1 MSGTTSAGN
10 TFNRSLTIK
19 DLLSHQ
25 SGFTYDFLKE
35 NEIDAA
41 YSSRGIGSATQKDLA
56 SLIDSLSDLPL
67 LFSPGDRWNYSVST
81 DVCGHLVELIS
92 GQSLDTF
99 FYENIFEP
107 LGMSD
112 TGFYVPAV
120 DIPRFSANY
129 LYNLNGLPKLLDDP
143 LKSRF
148 IKRPSFLSG
157 GGGLVS
163 TAEDYLSFCRMILGG
178 GELNGNR
185 ILSRKTIDLMS
196 ANHLTGGVDL
206 AEVASGRWSETSYQG
221 MGFGL
226 LVAAIIPTIVAGLIG
241 YAILGLRGHYF
252 AICTLGL
259 GIAAGEIAG
268 GIEIIGAGQGFT
280 TPPFPKDIV
289 DPEARGEFFYFL
301 SFILLIATF
310 AFIRWIYP
318 SRFRLVLNAIRDNED
333 KAEAMGIQTMKYK
346 IVGWMVSAFFCG
358 LAGGIMGGLVG
369 YIDSTDV
376 AFDGREMGVFMVLMA
391 ILGGKGT
398 LWGPVI
404 GATLFHLFKE
414 GFWTLFLGWQYVA
427 LGVLIVVIVIYF
439 PEGLMGWLRE
449 KYPERFGEVI
459 DEKDRKASV
468 ELK

>member
-1 MSGTTSAGN
+1 MNTGMSSRRLGLMDDHIERNYIDTGKFTGSLVGIYRKGRLVHYSTMGLMDRERKKPVEWDTVFRIFSMTKPVTSVALMMLFEKGLIQLDDSVYRYIPSFRKLEVYVSGVDGSFE
-10 TFNRSLTIK
+10 TRPPDRSLTIK

-41 YSSRGIGSATQKDLA
+41 YSSRGIGSVSQKDLA

-112 TGFYVPAV
+112 TGFYVRAV

-163 TAEDYLSFCRMILGG
+163 TAEDYLAFCRMILGG

-226 LVAAIIPTIVAGLIG
+226 GFSVVKDPSMTLVPGSV
-241 YAILGLRGHYF
+241 
-252 AICTLGL
+252 
-259 GIAAGEIAG
+259 GELAWG
-268 GIEIIGAGQGFT
+268 GMANTAFWI
-280 TPPFPKDIV
+280 
-289 DPEARGEFFYFL
+289 DPL
-301 SFILLIATF
+301 
-310 AFIRWIYP
+310 
-318 SRFRLVLNAIRDNED
+318 ED
-333 KAEAMGIQTMKYK
+333 MA
-346 IVGWMVSAFFCG
+346 V
-358 LAGGIMGGLVG
+358 
-369 YIDSTDV
+369 
-376 AFDGREMGVFMVLMA
+376 VFMTQLVPSGIYNIRRELRTLVYSA
-391 ILGGKGT
+391 I
-398 LWGPVI
+398 
-404 GATLFHLFKE
+404 E
-414 GFWTLFLGWQYVA
+414 
-427 LGVLIVVIVIYF
+427 
-439 PEGLMGWLRE
+439 
-449 KYPERFGEVI
+449 
-459 DEKDRKASV
+459 D
-468 ELK
+468 

>member
-1 MSGTTSAGN
+1 MKSGMSSRRLGLIDDHIERNYIDTGKFTGSLVGIYRKGRLVHDSTMGLMDRERKKPVEWDTVFRIFSMTKPVTSVALMMLFEKGLIQLDDPAYRYIPSFRKLEVYVSGVDGSFE
-10 TFNRSLTIK
+10 TRAPDRSLTIK

-226 LVAAIIPTIVAGLIG
+226 GFSVVKDPSMTLVPGSV
-241 YAILGLRGHYF
+241 
-252 AICTLGL
+252 
-259 GIAAGEIAG
+259 GELAWG
-268 GIEIIGAGQGFT
+268 GMANTAFWI
-280 TPPFPKDIV
+280 
-289 DPEARGEFFYFL
+289 DPL
-301 SFILLIATF
+301 
-310 AFIRWIYP
+310 
-318 SRFRLVLNAIRDNED
+318 ED
-333 KAEAMGIQTMKYK
+333 MA
-346 IVGWMVSAFFCG
+346 V
-358 LAGGIMGGLVG
+358 
-369 YIDSTDV
+369 
-376 AFDGREMGVFMVLMA
+376 VFMTQLVPSGIYNIRRELRTLVYSA
-391 ILGGKGT
+391 I
-398 LWGPVI
+398 
-404 GATLFHLFKE
+404 E
-414 GFWTLFLGWQYVA
+414 
-427 LGVLIVVIVIYF
+427 
-439 PEGLMGWLRE
+439 
-449 KYPERFGEVI
+449 
-459 DEKDRKASV
+459 D
-468 ELK
+468 

>member
-1 MSGTTSAGN
+1 MKSGMSSRRLGLIDDHIERNYIDTGKFTGSLVGIYRKGRLVHDSTMGLMDRERKKPVEWDTVFRIFSMTKPVTSVALMMLFEKGLIQLDDPVYRYIPSFRKLEVYVSGVDGSFE
-10 TFNRSLTIK
+10 TRAPDRSLTIK

-226 LVAAIIPTIVAGLIG
+226 GFSVVKDPSMTLVPGSV
-241 YAILGLRGHYF
+241 
-252 AICTLGL
+252 
-259 GIAAGEIAG
+259 GELAWG
-268 GIEIIGAGQGFT
+268 GMANTAFWI
-280 TPPFPKDIV
+280 
-289 DPEARGEFFYFL
+289 DPL
-301 SFILLIATF
+301 
-310 AFIRWIYP
+310 
-318 SRFRLVLNAIRDNED
+318 ED
-333 KAEAMGIQTMKYK
+333 MA
-346 IVGWMVSAFFCG
+346 V
-358 LAGGIMGGLVG
+358 
-369 YIDSTDV
+369 
-376 AFDGREMGVFMVLMA
+376 VFMRQLVPSGIYNIRRELRTLVYSA
-391 ILGGKGT
+391 I
-398 LWGPVI
+398 
-404 GATLFHLFKE
+404 E
-414 GFWTLFLGWQYVA
+414 
-427 LGVLIVVIVIYF
+427 
-439 PEGLMGWLRE
+439 
-449 KYPERFGEVI
+449 
-459 DEKDRKASV
+459 D
-468 ELK
+468 

>member
-1 MSGTTSAGN
+1 MKSGMSSRRLGLIDDHIERNYIDTGNFTGSLVGIYRKGRLVHDSTMGLMDRERKKPVEWDTVFRIFSMTKPVTSVALMMLFEKGLIQLDDPVYRYIPSFRKLEVYVSGVDGSFE
-10 TFNRSLTIK
+10 TRAPDRSLTIK

-226 LVAAIIPTIVAGLIG
+226 GFSVVKDPSMTLVPGSV
-241 YAILGLRGHYF
+241 
-252 AICTLGL
+252 
-259 GIAAGEIAG
+259 GELAWG
-268 GIEIIGAGQGFT
+268 GMANTAFWI
-280 TPPFPKDIV
+280 
-289 DPEARGEFFYFL
+289 DPL
-301 SFILLIATF
+301 
-310 AFIRWIYP
+310 
-318 SRFRLVLNAIRDNED
+318 ED
-333 KAEAMGIQTMKYK
+333 MA
-346 IVGWMVSAFFCG
+346 V
-358 LAGGIMGGLVG
+358 
-369 YIDSTDV
+369 
-376 AFDGREMGVFMVLMA
+376 VFMTQLVPSGIYNIRRELRTLVYSA
-391 ILGGKGT
+391 I
-398 LWGPVI
+398 
-404 GATLFHLFKE
+404 E
-414 GFWTLFLGWQYVA
+414 
-427 LGVLIVVIVIYF
+427 
-439 PEGLMGWLRE
+439 
-449 KYPERFGEVI
+449 
-459 DEKDRKASV
+459 D
-468 ELK
+468 

>member
-1 MSGTTSAGN
+1 MKSGMSSRRLGLINDHIERNYIDTGKFTGSLVGIYRKGRLVHYSTMGLMDRERKKPVEWDTVFRIFSMTKPVTSVALMMLFEKGLIQLDDPVYRYIPSFRKLEVYVSGVDGSFE
-10 TFNRSLTIK
+10 TRAPDRSLTIK

-41 YSSRGIGSATQKDLA
+41 YSSRGIGSASQKDLA

-120 DIPRFSANY
+120 DISRFSANY

-226 LVAAIIPTIVAGLIG
+226 GFSVVKDPSMTLVPGSV
-241 YAILGLRGHYF
+241 
-252 AICTLGL
+252 
-259 GIAAGEIAG
+259 GELAWG
-268 GIEIIGAGQGFT
+268 GMANTAFWI
-280 TPPFPKDIV
+280 
-289 DPEARGEFFYFL
+289 DPL
-301 SFILLIATF
+301 
-310 AFIRWIYP
+310 
-318 SRFRLVLNAIRDNED
+318 ED
-333 KAEAMGIQTMKYK
+333 MA
-346 IVGWMVSAFFCG
+346 V
-358 LAGGIMGGLVG
+358 
-369 YIDSTDV
+369 
-376 AFDGREMGVFMVLMA
+376 VFMTQLVPSGIYNIRRELRTLVYSA
-391 ILGGKGT
+391 I
-398 LWGPVI
+398 
-404 GATLFHLFKE
+404 E
-414 GFWTLFLGWQYVA
+414 
-427 LGVLIVVIVIYF
+427 
-439 PEGLMGWLRE
+439 
-449 KYPERFGEVI
+449 
-459 DEKDRKASV
+459 D
-468 ELK
+468 

>member
-1 MSGTTSAGN
+1 MGLMDRERKKPVEWDTVFRIFSMTKPVTSVALMMLFEKGLIQLDDPVYRYIPSFRKLEVYVSGVDGSFETRAPD
-10 TFNRSLTIK
+10 RSLTIK

-148 IKRPSFLSG
+148 INRPSFLSG

-163 TAEDYLSFCRMILGG
+163 TAEDYLAFCKMILGG

-226 LVAAIIPTIVAGLIG
+226 GFSVVKDPSMTLVPGSV
-241 YAILGLRGHYF
+241 
-252 AICTLGL
+252 
-259 GIAAGEIAG
+259 GELAWG
-268 GIEIIGAGQGFT
+268 GMANTAFWI
-280 TPPFPKDIV
+280 
-289 DPEARGEFFYFL
+289 DPL
-301 SFILLIATF
+301 
-310 AFIRWIYP
+310 
-318 SRFRLVLNAIRDNED
+318 ED
-333 KAEAMGIQTMKYK
+333 MA
-346 IVGWMVSAFFCG
+346 V
-358 LAGGIMGGLVG
+358 
-369 YIDSTDV
+369 
-376 AFDGREMGVFMVLMA
+376 VFMTQLVPSGIYNIRRELRTLVYSA
-391 ILGGKGT
+391 I
-398 LWGPVI
+398 
-404 GATLFHLFKE
+404 E
-414 GFWTLFLGWQYVA
+414 
-427 LGVLIVVIVIYF
+427 
-439 PEGLMGWLRE
+439 
-449 KYPERFGEVI
+449 
-459 DEKDRKASV
+459 D
-468 ELK
+468 

>member
-1 MSGTTSAGN
+1 MNTGMSSRRLGLMDDHIERNYIDTGKFTGSLVGIYRKGRLVHYSTMGLMDRERKKPVEWDTVFRIFSMTKPVTSVALMMLFEKGLIQLDDPVYRYIPSFRKLEVYVSGVDGSFE
-10 TFNRSLTIK
+10 TRPPDRSLTIK

-41 YSSRGIGSATQKDLA
+41 YSSRGIGSVSQKDLA

-120 DIPRFSANY
+120 DISRFSANY

-226 LVAAIIPTIVAGLIG
+226 GFSVVKDPAMTLIPGSV
-241 YAILGLRGHYF
+241 
-252 AICTLGL
+252 
-259 GIAAGEIAG
+259 GELAWG
-268 GIEIIGAGQGFT
+268 GMASTAFWI
-280 TPPFPKDIV
+280 
-289 DPEARGEFFYFL
+289 DPL
-301 SFILLIATF
+301 
-310 AFIRWIYP
+310 
-318 SRFRLVLNAIRDNED
+318 ED
-333 KAEAMGIQTMKYK
+333 MA
-346 IVGWMVSAFFCG
+346 V
-358 LAGGIMGGLVG
+358 
-369 YIDSTDV
+369 
-376 AFDGREMGVFMVLMA
+376 VFMTQLVPSGTYNIRRELRTLVYSA
-391 ILGGKGT
+391 I
-398 LWGPVI
+398 
-404 GATLFHLFKE
+404 E
-414 GFWTLFLGWQYVA
+414 
-427 LGVLIVVIVIYF
+427 
-439 PEGLMGWLRE
+439 
-449 KYPERFGEVI
+449 
-459 DEKDRKASV
+459 D
-468 ELK
+468 

>member
-1 MSGTTSAGN
+1 MNTGMSSRRLGLMDDHIERNYIDTGKFTGSLVGIYRKGRLVHYSTMGLMDRERKKPVEWDTVFRIFSMTKPVTSVALMMLFEKGLIQLDDPVYRYIPSFRKLEVYVSGVDGSFE
-10 TFNRSLTIK
+10 TRPPDRSLTIK

-120 DIPRFSANY
+120 DISRFSANY

-163 TAEDYLSFCRMILGG
+163 TAEDYLAFCRMILGG

-226 LVAAIIPTIVAGLIG
+226 GFSVVKDPSMTLVPGSV
-241 YAILGLRGHYF
+241 
-252 AICTLGL
+252 
-259 GIAAGEIAG
+259 GELAWG
-268 GIEIIGAGQGFT
+268 GMANTAFWI
-280 TPPFPKDIV
+280 
-289 DPEARGEFFYFL
+289 DPL
-301 SFILLIATF
+301 
-310 AFIRWIYP
+310 
-318 SRFRLVLNAIRDNED
+318 ED
-333 KAEAMGIQTMKYK
+333 MA
-346 IVGWMVSAFFCG
+346 V
-358 LAGGIMGGLVG
+358 
-369 YIDSTDV
+369 
-376 AFDGREMGVFMVLMA
+376 VFMTQLVPSGIYNIRRELRTLVYSA
-391 ILGGKGT
+391 I
-398 LWGPVI
+398 
-404 GATLFHLFKE
+404 E
-414 GFWTLFLGWQYVA
+414 
-427 LGVLIVVIVIYF
+427 
-439 PEGLMGWLRE
+439 
-449 KYPERFGEVI
+449 
-459 DEKDRKASV
+459 D
-468 ELK
+468 

>member
-1 MSGTTSAGN
+1 M
-10 TFNRSLTIK
+10 
-19 DLLSHQ
+19 
-25 SGFTYDFLKE
+25 
-35 NEIDAA
+35 
-41 YSSRGIGSATQKDLA
+41 
-56 SLIDSLSDLPL
+56 
-67 LFSPGDRWNYSVST
+67 ST

-226 LVAAIIPTIVAGLIG
+226 GFSVVKDPSMTLVPGSV
-241 YAILGLRGHYF
+241 
-252 AICTLGL
+252 
-259 GIAAGEIAG
+259 GELAWG
-268 GIEIIGAGQGFT
+268 GMANTAFWI
-280 TPPFPKDIV
+280 
-289 DPEARGEFFYFL
+289 DPL
-301 SFILLIATF
+301 
-310 AFIRWIYP
+310 
-318 SRFRLVLNAIRDNED
+318 ED
-333 KAEAMGIQTMKYK
+333 MA
-346 IVGWMVSAFFCG
+346 V
-358 LAGGIMGGLVG
+358 
-369 YIDSTDV
+369 
-376 AFDGREMGVFMVLMA
+376 VFMTQLVPSGIYNIRRELRTLVYSA
-391 ILGGKGT
+391 I
-398 LWGPVI
+398 
-404 GATLFHLFKE
+404 E
-414 GFWTLFLGWQYVA
+414 
-427 LGVLIVVIVIYF
+427 
-439 PEGLMGWLRE
+439 
-449 KYPERFGEVI
+449 
-459 DEKDRKASV
+459 D
-468 ELK
+468 

>member
-1 MSGTTSAGN
+1 MKSGMSSRRLGLMDDHIERNYIDTGKFTGSLVGIYRKGRLVHDSTMGLMDRERKKPVEWDTVFRIFSMTKPVTSVALMMLFEKGLIQLDDPVYRYIPSFRKLEVYVSGVDGSFE
-10 TFNRSLTIK
+10 TRAPDRSLTIK

-226 LVAAIIPTIVAGLIG
+226 GFSVVKDPSMTLVPGSV
-241 YAILGLRGHYF
+241 
-252 AICTLGL
+252 
-259 GIAAGEIAG
+259 GELAWG
-268 GIEIIGAGQGFT
+268 GMANTAFWI
-280 TPPFPKDIV
+280 
-289 DPEARGEFFYFL
+289 DPL
-301 SFILLIATF
+301 
-310 AFIRWIYP
+310 
-318 SRFRLVLNAIRDNED
+318 ED
-333 KAEAMGIQTMKYK
+333 MA
-346 IVGWMVSAFFCG
+346 V
-358 LAGGIMGGLVG
+358 
-369 YIDSTDV
+369 
-376 AFDGREMGVFMVLMA
+376 VFMTQLVPSGIYNIRRELRTLVYSA
-391 ILGGKGT
+391 I
-398 LWGPVI
+398 
-404 GATLFHLFKE
+404 E
-414 GFWTLFLGWQYVA
+414 
-427 LGVLIVVIVIYF
+427 
-439 PEGLMGWLRE
+439 
-449 KYPERFGEVI
+449 
-459 DEKDRKASV
+459 D
-468 ELK
+468 

>member
-1 MSGTTSAGN
+1 MNTGMSSRRLGLMDDHIERNYIDTGKFTGSLVGIYRKGRLVHYSTMGLMDRERKKPVEWDTVFRIFSMTKPVTSVALMMLFEKGLIQLDDPVYRYIPSFRKLEVYVSGVDGSFE
-10 TFNRSLTIK
+10 TRPPDRSLTIK

-41 YSSRGIGSATQKDLA
+41 YSSRGIGSVSQKDLA

-226 LVAAIIPTIVAGLIG
+226 GFSVVKDPSMTLVPGSV
-241 YAILGLRGHYF
+241 
-252 AICTLGL
+252 
-259 GIAAGEIAG
+259 GELAWG
-268 GIEIIGAGQGFT
+268 GMANTAFWI
-280 TPPFPKDIV
+280 
-289 DPEARGEFFYFL
+289 DPL
-301 SFILLIATF
+301 
-310 AFIRWIYP
+310 
-318 SRFRLVLNAIRDNED
+318 ED
-333 KAEAMGIQTMKYK
+333 MA
-346 IVGWMVSAFFCG
+346 V
-358 LAGGIMGGLVG
+358 
-369 YIDSTDV
+369 
-376 AFDGREMGVFMVLMA
+376 VFMTQLVPSGIYNIRRELRTLVYSA
-391 ILGGKGT
+391 I
-398 LWGPVI
+398 
-404 GATLFHLFKE
+404 E
-414 GFWTLFLGWQYVA
+414 
-427 LGVLIVVIVIYF
+427 
-439 PEGLMGWLRE
+439 
-449 KYPERFGEVI
+449 
-459 DEKDRKASV
+459 D
-468 ELK
+468 

>member
-1 MSGTTSAGN
+1 MKSGMSSRRLGLIDDHIERNYIDTGKFTGSLVGIYRKGRLVHDSTMGLMDRERKKPVEWDTVFRIFSMTKPVTSVALMMLFEKGLIQLDDPVYRYISSFRKLEVYVSGVDGSFE
-10 TFNRSLTIK
+10 TRAPDRSLTIK
-19 DLLSHQ
+19 DLLSPQ

-226 LVAAIIPTIVAGLIG
+226 GFSVVKDPSMTLVPGSV
-241 YAILGLRGHYF
+241 
-252 AICTLGL
+252 
-259 GIAAGEIAG
+259 GELAWG
-268 GIEIIGAGQGFT
+268 GMANTAFWI
-280 TPPFPKDIV
+280 
-289 DPEARGEFFYFL
+289 DPL
-301 SFILLIATF
+301 
-310 AFIRWIYP
+310 
-318 SRFRLVLNAIRDNED
+318 ED
-333 KAEAMGIQTMKYK
+333 MA
-346 IVGWMVSAFFCG
+346 V
-358 LAGGIMGGLVG
+358 
-369 YIDSTDV
+369 
-376 AFDGREMGVFMVLMA
+376 VFMTQLVPSGIYNIRRELRTLVYSA
-391 ILGGKGT
+391 I
-398 LWGPVI
+398 
-404 GATLFHLFKE
+404 E
-414 GFWTLFLGWQYVA
+414 
-427 LGVLIVVIVIYF
+427 
-439 PEGLMGWLRE
+439 
-449 KYPERFGEVI
+449 
-459 DEKDRKASV
+459 D
-468 ELK
+468 

>member
-1 MSGTTSAGN
+1 MNTGMSSRRLGLMDDHIERNYIDTGKFTGSLVGIYRKGRLVHYSTMGLMDRERKKPVEWDTVFRIFSMTKPVTSVALMMLFEKGLIQLDDPVYRYIPSFRKLEVYVSGVDGSFE
-10 TFNRSLTIK
+10 TRPPDRSLTIK

-41 YSSRGIGSATQKDLA
+41 YSSRGIGSVSQKDLA

-112 TGFYVPAV
+112 TGFYVRAV

-163 TAEDYLSFCRMILGG
+163 TAEDYLAFCKMILGG

-226 LVAAIIPTIVAGLIG
+226 GFSVVKDPSMTLVPGSV
-241 YAILGLRGHYF
+241 
-252 AICTLGL
+252 
-259 GIAAGEIAG
+259 GELAWG
-268 GIEIIGAGQGFT
+268 GMANTAFWI
-280 TPPFPKDIV
+280 
-289 DPEARGEFFYFL
+289 DPL
-301 SFILLIATF
+301 
-310 AFIRWIYP
+310 
-318 SRFRLVLNAIRDNED
+318 ED
-333 KAEAMGIQTMKYK
+333 MA
-346 IVGWMVSAFFCG
+346 V
-358 LAGGIMGGLVG
+358 
-369 YIDSTDV
+369 
-376 AFDGREMGVFMVLMA
+376 VFMTQLVPSGIYNIRRELRTLVYSA
-391 ILGGKGT
+391 I
-398 LWGPVI
+398 
-404 GATLFHLFKE
+404 E
-414 GFWTLFLGWQYVA
+414 
-427 LGVLIVVIVIYF
+427 
-439 PEGLMGWLRE
+439 
-449 KYPERFGEVI
+449 
-459 DEKDRKASV
+459 D
-468 ELK
+468 

>member
-1 MSGTTSAGN
+1 MKSGMSSRRLGLIDDHIERNYIDTGKFTGSLVGIYRKGRLVHDSTMGLMDRERKKPVEWDTVFRIFSMTKPVTSVALMMLFEKGLIQLDDPVYRYIPSFRKLEVYVSGVDGSFE
-10 TFNRSLTIK
+10 TRAPDRSLTIK

-226 LVAAIIPTIVAGLIG
+226 GFSVVKDPSMTLVPGSG
-241 YAILGLRGHYF
+241 
-252 AICTLGL
+252 
-259 GIAAGEIAG
+259 GELAWG
-268 GIEIIGAGQGFT
+268 GMANTAFWI
-280 TPPFPKDIV
+280 
-289 DPEARGEFFYFL
+289 DPL
-301 SFILLIATF
+301 
-310 AFIRWIYP
+310 
-318 SRFRLVLNAIRDNED
+318 ED
-333 KAEAMGIQTMKYK
+333 MA
-346 IVGWMVSAFFCG
+346 V
-358 LAGGIMGGLVG
+358 
-369 YIDSTDV
+369 
-376 AFDGREMGVFMVLMA
+376 VFMTQLVPSGIYNIRRELRTLVYSA
-391 ILGGKGT
+391 I
-398 LWGPVI
+398 
-404 GATLFHLFKE
+404 E
-414 GFWTLFLGWQYVA
+414 
-427 LGVLIVVIVIYF
+427 
-439 PEGLMGWLRE
+439 
-449 KYPERFGEVI
+449 
-459 DEKDRKASV
+459 D
-468 ELK
+468 

>member
-1 MSGTTSAGN
+1 MKSGMSSRRLGLIDDHIERNYIDTGKFTGSLVGIYRKGRLVHDSTMGLMDRERKKPVEWDTVFRIFSMTKPVTSVALMMLFEKGLIQLDDPVYRYIPSFRKLEVYVSGVDGSFE
-10 TFNRSLTIK
+10 TRAPDRSLTIK

-56 SLIDSLSDLPL
+56 SLIDSLSDFPL

-226 LVAAIIPTIVAGLIG
+226 GFSVVKDPSMTLVPGSV
-241 YAILGLRGHYF
+241 
-252 AICTLGL
+252 
-259 GIAAGEIAG
+259 GEMA
-268 GIEIIGAGQGFT
+268 
-280 TPPFPKDIV
+280 V
-289 DPEARGEFFYFL
+289 
-301 SFILLIATF
+301 
-310 AFIRWIYP
+310 
-318 SRFRLVLNAIRDNED
+318 
-333 KAEAMGIQTMKYK
+333 
-346 IVGWMVSAFFCG
+346 
-358 LAGGIMGGLVG
+358 
-369 YIDSTDV
+369 
-376 AFDGREMGVFMVLMA
+376 VFMTQLVPSGIYNIRRELRTLVYSA
-391 ILGGKGT
+391 I
-398 LWGPVI
+398 
-404 GATLFHLFKE
+404 E
-414 GFWTLFLGWQYVA
+414 
-427 LGVLIVVIVIYF
+427 
-439 PEGLMGWLRE
+439 
-449 KYPERFGEVI
+449 
-459 DEKDRKASV
+459 D
-468 ELK
+468 

>member
-1 MSGTTSAGN
+1 MNTGMSSRRLGLMDDHIERNYIDTGKFTGSLVGIYRKGRLVHDSTMGLMDRERKKPVEWDTVFRIFSMTKPVTSVALMMLFEKGLIQLDDPVYRYIPSFRKLEVYVSGVDGSFE
-10 TFNRSLTIK
+10 TRAPDRSLTIK

-41 YSSRGIGSATQKDLA
+41 YSSRGIGSASQKDLA

-163 TAEDYLSFCRMILGG
+163 TAEDYLAFCRMILGG

-226 LVAAIIPTIVAGLIG
+226 GFSVVKDPSMTLVPGSV
-241 YAILGLRGHYF
+241 
-252 AICTLGL
+252 
-259 GIAAGEIAG
+259 GELAWG
-268 GIEIIGAGQGFT
+268 GMANTAFWI
-280 TPPFPKDIV
+280 
-289 DPEARGEFFYFL
+289 DPL
-301 SFILLIATF
+301 
-310 AFIRWIYP
+310 
-318 SRFRLVLNAIRDNED
+318 ED
-333 KAEAMGIQTMKYK
+333 MA
-346 IVGWMVSAFFCG
+346 V
-358 LAGGIMGGLVG
+358 
-369 YIDSTDV
+369 
-376 AFDGREMGVFMVLMA
+376 VFMTQLVPSGIYNIRRELRTLVYSA
-391 ILGGKGT
+391 I
-398 LWGPVI
+398 
-404 GATLFHLFKE
+404 E
-414 GFWTLFLGWQYVA
+414 
-427 LGVLIVVIVIYF
+427 
-439 PEGLMGWLRE
+439 
-449 KYPERFGEVI
+449 
-459 DEKDRKASV
+459 D
-468 ELK
+468 

>member
-1 MSGTTSAGN
+1 MNTGMSSRRLGLMDDHIERNYIDTGKFTGSLVGIYRKGRLVHYSTMGLMDRERKKPVEWDTVFRIFSMTKPVTSVALMMLFEKGLIQLDDPVYRYIPSFRKLEVYVSGVDGSFE
-10 TFNRSLTIK
+10 TRPPDRSLTIK

-41 YSSRGIGSATQKDLA
+41 YSSRGIGSASQKDLA

-120 DIPRFSANY
+120 DISRFSANY

-163 TAEDYLSFCRMILGG
+163 TAEDYLAFCRMILGG

-226 LVAAIIPTIVAGLIG
+226 GFSVVKDPSMTLVPGSV
-241 YAILGLRGHYF
+241 
-252 AICTLGL
+252 
-259 GIAAGEIAG
+259 GELAWG
-268 GIEIIGAGQGFT
+268 GMANTAFWI
-280 TPPFPKDIV
+280 
-289 DPEARGEFFYFL
+289 DPL
-301 SFILLIATF
+301 
-310 AFIRWIYP
+310 
-318 SRFRLVLNAIRDNED
+318 ED
-333 KAEAMGIQTMKYK
+333 MA
-346 IVGWMVSAFFCG
+346 V
-358 LAGGIMGGLVG
+358 
-369 YIDSTDV
+369 
-376 AFDGREMGVFMVLMA
+376 VFMTQLVPSGIYNIRRELRTLVYSA
-391 ILGGKGT
+391 I
-398 LWGPVI
+398 
-404 GATLFHLFKE
+404 E
-414 GFWTLFLGWQYVA
+414 
-427 LGVLIVVIVIYF
+427 
-439 PEGLMGWLRE
+439 
-449 KYPERFGEVI
+449 
-459 DEKDRKASV
+459 D
-468 ELK
+468 